1 MTVSV
6 LLPYRDA
13 APTLADAVASALAD
27 LGPDDELLAVDD
39 ASSDEGPAMIASL
52 ARRDGRVRALQA
64 EGRGLVAALETARR
78 RARSPLLAR
87 MDADDLTLPGRFGA
101 QRAALEAAPT
111 LAAVGARVEL
121 FTTEG
126 HEPGEG
132 MRHYVA
138 WMNGLESPADHRR
151 ELFVES
157 PLCHPSVMLRAD
169 VLDALGGYADGDFPE
184 DYELWLR
191 LDAAGHALAK
201 LPTPYLRWRQH
212 PGQTTFHDPRYRPD
226 AFRQLK
232 ARYLARRLA
241 AERRPLTIWGA
252 GPIGR
257 RLARALEAHDVYVAR
272 FVDIDPRK
280 IGRKV
285 RGAPITDP
293 SAIDASTFTLAAV
306 GSRGA
311 RALIRAALEGARL
324 VEGRDFL
331 CVA

>member
-1 MTVSV
+1 MKLSV
-6 LLPYRDA
+6 LLPYRN
-13 APTLADAVASALAD
+13 AVATLGDALESVLAD

-39 ASSDEGPAMIASL
+39 GSSDGGPALVAAL
-52 ARRDGRVRALQA
+52 ADREPRVRPLPS

-78 RARSPLLAR
+78 HARAPLLAR
-87 MDADDLTLPGRFGA
+87 MDADDVTLPGRFAA
-101 QRAALEAAPT
+101 QRAALDASPSIAAI
-111 LAAVGARVEL
+111 GARVEL

-132 MRHYVA
+132 MRRYVD
-138 WMNGLESPADHRR
+138 WMNALESTADHRR

-157 PLCHPSVMLRAD
+157 PLCHPSVMLRAG
-169 VLDALGGYADGDFPE
+169 VVDALGGYAGGDFPE

-191 LDAAGHALAK
+191 LDAAGHELAK
-201 LPTPYLRWRQH
+201 LPTTFLRWRQH
-212 PGQTTFHDPRYRPD
+212 AGQTTFHDPRYRPD

-241 AERRPLTIWGA
+241 AEPRPLAVWGA

-257 RLARALEAHDVYVAR
+257 RLARTLETHGVHAHR

-280 IGRKV
+280 IGRTA

-293 SAIDASTFTLAAV
+293 STIDASTFTLAAV

-311 RALIRAALEGARL
+311 RALIRAALEAKGL
-324 VEGRDFL
+324 VEGCDFL